1 MNVARI
7 GSSSATNF
15 KGANAEKIFSKA
27 ANINSWQQRLALG
40 VSAMAIQPAIDRLNN
55 NVDPKT
61 REMSAA
67 RSLAKGLVG
76 MTTGIIVRGGCMKA
90 VETSLKKD
98 KMVDKLAKIVT
109 KENTDAAI
117 SKTKDYIKNQGGAK
131 QYASVIGTVIALGVM
146 LFTNFLVDAPLTN
159 WLTNKFSKGDKN
171 KSNDIQ
177 KTNTNLNNPLYN
189 TKPQLYLKGA
199 AK

>member
-15 KGANAEKIFSKA
+15 KGVNAEKIFSKA

-117 SKTKDYIKNQGGAK
+117 SKTKDYIKQLDNG
-131 QYASVIGTVIALGVM
+131 
-146 LFTNFLVDAPLTN
+146 LTKCRHAVYLDR
-159 WLTNKFSKGDKN
+159 LTNKTRGRGRLGRWTRLAMN
-171 KSNDIQ
+171 
-177 KTNTNLNNPLYN
+177 
-189 TKPQLYLKGA
+189 
-199 AK
+199 